1 MVNVA
6 FCFQKQRGKK
16 KKGGKQKGGKKK
28 VSQDVSL
35 VDSDAEESKTNQF
48 TFVERATQTY
58 NKQSRNRDMQ
68 TEPPKKIRFNTNL
81 SHCLIYD
88 R

>member
-1 MVNVA
+1 MT
-6 FCFQKQRGKK
+6 K
-16 KKGGKQKGGKKK
+16 
-28 VSQDVSL
+28 DVSML
-35 VDSDAEESKTNQF
+35 ESDGEESKTNQF

-68 TEPPKKIRFNTNL
+68 TDPPRKVRFNTNL
-81 SHCLIYD
+81 SPCLIYD

>member
-1 MVNVA
+1 M
-6 FCFQKQRGKK
+6 
-16 KKGGKQKGGKKK
+16 
-28 VSQDVSL
+28 L
-35 VDSDAEESKTNQF
+35 ESDGEESKTNQF

-68 TEPPKKIRFNTNL
+68 TDPPRKIRFNTNL